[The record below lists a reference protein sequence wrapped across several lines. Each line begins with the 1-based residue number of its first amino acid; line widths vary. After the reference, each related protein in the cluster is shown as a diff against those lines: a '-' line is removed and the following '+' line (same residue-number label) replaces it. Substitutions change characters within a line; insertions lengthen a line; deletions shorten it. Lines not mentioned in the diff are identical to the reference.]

1 MRMIEYCYLSSLV
14 KSKFLERVRV
24 VIRFGVVGR
33 VDFGGDVRREL
44 GFRIIQFRHGN
55 GGG

>member
-1 MRMIEYCYLSSLV
+1 MIEYCYLSSLV

-24 VIRFGVVGR
+24 GIGFRVVGR